1 MAYSSYQ
8 VQRMVTRLRRARQA
22 AAQALGQSAGSAE
35 SGSAAMGARE
45 PAGTGYDRVRLSERA
60 LAQAAEAAASIR
72 LPPGTPVSP
81 AMVVDDAPLPLA
93 TRIELER
100 RAGSFMRPPLAPCP
114 PPAPIP
120 RVRRGGAVPGAD
132 APTRS
137 PDSAA
142 EGD

>member
-22 AAQALGQSAGSAE
+22 AAQALGLGAGGAEAGSEADV
-35 SGSAAMGARE
+35 SRE
-45 PAGTGYDRVRLSERA
+45 PARTGFDRVQLSERA

-81 AMVVDDAPLPLA
+81 AIVVDDTPLPLP

-100 RAGSFMRPPLAPCP
+100 RAGSFMRPPLAPYP
-114 PPAPIP
+114 APAPIP
-120 RVRRGGAVPGAD
+120 RIRRGGAAAAD
-132 APTRS
+132 APS
-137 PDSAA
+137 PGIATESD
-142 EGD
+142 